1 MATVTVRGEAAA
13 DVPPDRV
20 RLQVAVQAEAA
31 TAAEALTGLTARAA
45 ELDRL
50 LAAAGELVRL
60 RRPSTV
66 TVQPTWSPAGVV
78 TGQTARQVTLVEAA
92 PGDELGGLLSRLT
105 EVPGATLEG
114 TGWVVDPDNPAH
126 GRVRAAAV
134 ADARSRAG
142 DYAAAAGMRLGAVE
156 WIAEPG
162 VERPPDPHFAAA
174 KRAGA
179 MALEAAG
186 GADLALRSE
195 PVSLATAVDVRYAL
209 LPGEHG

>member
-1 MATVTVRGEAAA
+1 MATVTVRGQAAA

-50 LAAAGELVRL
+50 LTAAGELVRL

-66 TVQPTWSPAGVV
+66 TVQPSWSPAGVV
-78 TGQTARQVTLVEAA
+78 TGQAARQTTVVEAV
-92 PGDELGGLLSRLT
+92 PTDELGGLLSRLT

-126 GRVRAAAV
+126 GRVRASAV
-134 ADARSRAG
+134 ADARARAA
-142 DYAAAAGMRLGAVE
+142 DYAAAAGLRLGAVE
-156 WIAEPG
+156 WVAEPG
-162 VERPPDPHFAAA
+162 VERPPEPHRGGVGRSGVMAA
-174 KRAGA
+174 
-179 MALEAAG
+179 EAVG
-186 GADLALRSE
+186 GADLALRPE
-195 PVSLATAVDVRYAL
+195 PVSLVTAIDVRYAL
-209 LPGEHG
+209 LPGEHA